1 MKQKNMP
8 QKISAGW
15 KGTAEMSGS
24 HIKFYLDKQNAK
36 WKGVCAGIADYT
48 GVNVLWVRLGT
59 VLLTLMGGFPWTLIA
74 YWITAWMADKKPIHL
89 YTDNRDEQKFW
100 QSVRQSPARTTRDI
114 RSRFREI
121 DSRLADIETY
131 YVSNNKQL
139 ADEIESLR

>member
-1 MKQKNMP
+1 M
-8 QKISAGW
+8 
-15 KGTAEMSGS
+15 TT
-24 HIKFYLDKQNAK
+24 HTKFYLDKQNAK

-48 GVNVLWVRLGT
+48 GIEVIWVRLAA

-74 YWITAWMADKKPIHL
+74 YWGVAWFGSKKPVHL
-89 YTDNRDEQKFW
+89 YVDQDDRKFW
-100 QSVRQSPARTTRDI
+100 QGVRQSPARTTRNI

-121 DSRLADIETY
+121 DNRLADVELY